1 MTDKLRIPYKDYLL
15 SVDCEFDK
23 QAFETYARMRIVD
36 LKTESV
42 MVVGKWF
49 YDAERPNVQE
59 YMWPM
64 LDELEVIIG
73 AKEEEKETFEQFI
86 DRLDAAISRAIQE
99 AYGA

>member
-59 YMWPM
+59 YMRPM
-64 LDELEVIIG
+64 LDELEGVIG
-73 AKEEEKETFEQFI
+73 AKEEKETFEQFI